1 MKLKYTPV
9 AVALACLSV
18 APSFANEPNIQA
30 RVLNGEEA
38 SKLSSDLLLPWQ
50 AAFLTEPQLNDGTY
64 ITSGCGAVVISD
76 FWAVTAAHCIES
88 FMSNTLIAGTNIIK
102 NKVGTAD
109 SIDGKYKFEITDKI
123 VHSGYD
129 SSLALDHDIA
139 LLKVNRSMLEV
150 AQPIKIA
157 TQQEQEAANN
167 QFANTWNP
175 IGYSKANLI
184 ASGWGYTE
192 PKFDQ
197 PDELM
202 VVKLGGIPMTDCDAD
217 YPLSEESHFV
227 CADSNTPEIKK
238 DVCRGDSGGP
248 LVWQISDKSGDS
260 DFGLR
265 VIGVTSNG
273 PYCHLKENGDA
284 AAQKNG
290 LYTELAHYYAWI
302 EAKTNLDL
310 ASQVTPTFS
319 VDPFVK
325 VSDPE
330 NKTGTSPSGS
340 GGGGSLPLSGLI
352 GLAALALARRKAY
365 TNLHKYLISLAG

>member
-1 MKLKYTPV
+1 MKTKYTPI
-9 AVALACLSV
+9 AFALACLSA
-18 APSFANEPNIQA
+18 APSFAVESNIQT

-50 AAFLTEPQLNDGTY
+50 VAFLTEPQLNDGTY
-64 ITSGCGAVVISD
+64 ITSGCGAVVISE
-76 FWAVTAAHCIES
+76 FWAVTAAHCIEP
-88 FMSNTLIAGTNIIK
+88 FMSNTLIAGADIIK
-102 NKVGTAD
+102 NKGGTAD
-109 SIDGKYKFEITDKI
+109 RIDDKYKFEITDKI
-123 VHSGYD
+123 VHSGFY
-129 SSLALDHDIA
+129 SSPVLDHDIA

-157 TQQEQEAANN
+157 TQQEQEDANN

-175 IGYSKANLI
+175 TGYSKANLI

-197 PDELM
+197 PNELM
-202 VVKLGGIPMTDCDAD
+202 VVKLGGIPITDCNAD

-248 LVWQISDKSGDS
+248 LVWQVPSKTNDS

-265 VIGVTSNG
+265 VIGVTSSG

-290 LYTELAHYYAWI
+290 LYTELAHYYEWI
-302 EAKTNLDL
+302 EDQTKLDL
-310 ASQVTPTFS
+310 ASQSTPVFS
-319 VDPFVK
+319 EDPFTK

-340 GGGGSLPLSGLI
+340 GGGGGSLPISGLF
-352 GLAALALARRKAY
+352 GLTVLGILRRR
-365 TNLHKYLISLAG
+365 LR